1 MPPPAPAARHGA
13 QRVPPGRYDPPSR
26 FGARVLAMLLGAL
39 VLALVVAAVWM
50 LYQRFGS
57 SQVRANVRTFT
68 VVSDTLVQVDF
79 DVVPPADRP
88 AYCLVRA
95 RDASGAEAGRTFVTV
110 PPAQQG
116 RRVVTVS
123 SQLTTRSRAVTGE
136 VTRCLLT
143 PPPPAPSP

>member
-88 AYCLVRA
+88 AYCLVRP
-95 RDASGAEAGRTFVTV
+95 GT
-110 PPAQQG
+110 PAV
-116 RRVVTVS
+116 RRLDGPS
-123 SQLTTRSRAVTGE
+123 SQCRRRSKA
-136 VTRCLLT
+136 
-143 PPPPAPSP
+143 AAWSP